1 VIARSNRCRPATVSG
16 LQGSDASTP
25 RKSQKVCRCIPIQ
38 SPIGW
43 LNHVKPLFCN
53 TYIFIYIYNHRHI
66 HIYIY
71 IYTYIYNHLGTQKP
85 VFFHRSG
92 LTRFFCHCGF
102 VGSIEGPIWRTQ
114 IRSVNAREVQKNLW
128 VFIGC
133 LSIFFVFSWRIVG
146 LSASL
151 GQLWPKVSQIDTF
164 FLSNATYFQS
174 RWNRHI
180 PPVDDFFQ
188 SLQEKAC
195 EIGIS
200 TIKTRHY

>member
-1 VIARSNRCRPATVSG
+1 M
-16 LQGSDASTP
+16 
-25 RKSQKVCRCIPIQ
+25 
-38 SPIGW
+38 
-43 LNHVKPLFCN
+43 LNHFFVIH
-53 TYIFIYIYNHRHI
+53 TYLYIYNHR

-164 FLSNATYFQS
+164 FFQMLLIFSQDETGTY
-174 RWNRHI
+174 RLLTI
-180 PPVDDFFQ
+180 FF
-188 SLQEKAC
+188 S
-195 EIGIS
+195 
-200 TIKTRHY
+200 HYRKKHAKLEFRL